1 MTYYYTEDH
10 EWVSVEGA
18 AENGAVATVGITAY
32 AAKQLG
38 DIVAADLPELDTEF
52 DKGDEAGA
60 VDSTKAAA
68 EVYTPIGGTITAVN
82 EKLEDAPELVND
94 SPLGDGW
101 LWKLTIADAGEFEGL
116 MNEAKYKEFCA
127 EL

>member
-101 LWKLTIADAGEFEGL
+101 LWKLTIADAGELEGL
-116 MNEAKYKEFCA
+116 MDEAKYKEFCA